1 MKNVIALVVAASL
14 AACGVTQRKSEPRPP
29 PIPMLTPNTNLMLQG
44 IPPIPESLKKDVAKY
59 SDFRGHAFVD
69 WHPTRREMLVTH
81 RKTVGKTSQL
91 FRVSAPMAEPEQL
104 TNFADAVTTASYEPR
119 DGRYIVFERRSAD
132 SEATQLYRLD
142 LASKDVTLLSDV
154 SKRNEIQGWLHRRSQ
169 LLVSSTPVS
178 KRSAAGERAI
188 VKQTLSLIDPADPQ
202 RQRHITELSG
212 SGWYVSGISPNDTQ
226 LALVHHISA
235 EETQLWLLDIA
246 TANLTQILPV
256 PKSKTSAV
264 YLGAGFKA
272 DNSGLFVITNQ
283 SGEFSQLMFYR
294 FSSKQL
300 TPVATSVPADITSAS
315 VAEDGKLL
323 SLQTNVEGRDELRLL
338 DARSLKEM
346 PAPKLPAGTFAAAV
360 FHRKLPALA
369 FSLNNAQ
376 GPSQIYT
383 LNPTTGN
390 TEQWTRPAIPEGI
403 EPSRFSESQIVRW
416 KTFDTRLI
424 SGLVN
429 LPPGQFSGKRPVMV
443 LTHSEPDD
451 QARIGFLG
459 RINYLIDELGVA
471 VIQPN
476 VRGSSGYG
484 KSFLALDNGRL
495 RENAIKDI
503 GALLDWIET
512 QPNLDASR
520 VLVSGGGYG
529 GYMSLAVAAKY
540 PKRIAGVIDVA
551 GITDFVT
558 YMRNS
563 DSYTRDLLRVEYG
576 DERDPSLREFLSSIS
591 PLNAA
596 NRVTKPLF
604 VVQGMSDAIV
614 PYTDTDRLLTLA
626 RDKKNPVWYLR
637 ADNEGH
643 GFSIAENADFQFYA
657 TIMFVRE
664 TLLK

>member
-14 AACGVTQRKSEPRPP
+14 AACSTPRSSEPAPA
-29 PIPMLTPNTNLMLQG
+29 PIPMLTPNSNLVLQG
-44 IPPIPESLKKDVAKY
+44 IPPIPESIKQDVAKY

-81 RKTVGKTSQL
+81 RKTRGKTSQL
-91 FRVSAPMAEPEQL
+91 FRVTAPMAEPEPL
-104 TNFADAVTTASYEPR
+104 TNFADPVTTASYEPR
-119 DGRYIVFERRSAD
+119 DGRYIVFERRSGD
-132 SEATQLYRLD
+132 NEATQLYRLD
-142 LASKDVTLLSDV
+142 LASKEVTLLSDL
-154 SKRNEIQGWLHRRSQ
+154 SKRNEMQGWLHRRSQ

-178 KRSAAGERAI
+178 KRTAPGERAV
-188 VKQTLSLIDPADPQ
+188 VKQTLSLIDPSDPQ
-202 RQRHITELSG
+202 RQRRIIDLTG
-212 SGWYVSGISPNDTQ
+212 AGWYVSGISPNDTQ

-246 TANLTQILPV
+246 TARLTQILPA
-256 PKSKTSAV
+256 PKSKTRAV
-264 YLGAGFKA
+264 FLGAGFKP

-294 FSSKQL
+294 FASKQL
-300 TPVATSVPADITSAS
+300 TPVTKSVPWDVSGAS
-315 VAEDGKLL
+315 MTDDGKLL
-323 SLQTNVEGRDELRLL
+323 SLQVNVEGRDELRLF
-338 DARSLKEM
+338 DARSLKEL
-346 PAPKLPAGTFAAAV
+346 PAPKLPTGTFAAAA
-360 FHRKLPALA
+360 FHRKLPTLA
-369 FSLNNAQ
+369 FSLSNAQ
-376 GPSQIYT
+376 GPSQVHT
-383 LNPTTGN
+383 LNLTTGA
-390 TEQWTRPAIPEGI
+390 TEQWTRPSTPEGI
-403 EPSRFSESQIVRW
+403 DPARFSEPQIVRW
-416 KTFDTRLI
+416 TTFDARLI
-424 SGLVN
+424 SGLIN
-429 LPPGQFSGKRPVMV
+429 LPPGRFSGKRPVIV

-451 QARIGFLG
+451 QARMGFLS

-471 VIQPN
+471 IIQPN

-495 RENAIKDI
+495 REDAIKDI
-503 GALLDWIET
+503 GALFDWIET

-540 PKRIAGVIDVA
+540 PHRIAGAIDVA
-551 GITDFVT
+551 GITDFLT
-558 YMRNS
+558 FMRNS
-563 DSYTRDLLRVEYG
+563 DSYSRDLLRLEYG
-576 DERDPSLREFLSSIS
+576 DERDPGMREFLSRIS

-596 NRVTKPLF
+596 NRITRPLF
-604 VVQGMSDAIV
+604 VVQGVNDPIV
-614 PYTDTDRLLTLA
+614 PYTDTERLITLA

-643 GFSIAENADFQFYA
+643 GFSLADNADFQFYA